1 MEELQV
7 IIIDRKKALA
17 IGIILGLTIIIAYTY
32 IGALLAF
39 VAPSETFPLRVTEL
53 DTLDENN
60 VTEVNFDIGDDVR
73 VNVTVEKAEAYY
85 INFPIS
91 YDNVSF
97 FGDTTFRIIVTILDE
112 DRMPVSPP
120 YSETSTIA
128 PGSSSVFTYNYTIP
142 PTAATGTYTI
152 RAMVWSDWLPDGLA
166 LSNITEEVTF
176 DVS

>member
-1 MEELQV
+1 M

-17 IGIILGLTIIIAYTY
+17 IGIIFGLTIIIAYTY

-53 DTLDENN
+53 DTLDDN

-91 YDNVSF
+91 YDNITF
-97 FGDTTFRIIVTILDE
+97 LGNTTFRIIVTILNE
-112 DRMPVSPP
+112 DRMPVYVNPP
-120 YSETSTIA
+120 TSSTIA
-128 PGSSSVFTYNYTIP
+128 PDSSIVFTYVY
-142 PTAATGTYTI
+142 PTVATGTYTI
-152 RAMVWSDWLPDGLA
+152 RVMVWSDWLPGGVA
-166 LSNITEEVTF
+166 LSDVTEEVTF
-176 DVS
+176 NVS